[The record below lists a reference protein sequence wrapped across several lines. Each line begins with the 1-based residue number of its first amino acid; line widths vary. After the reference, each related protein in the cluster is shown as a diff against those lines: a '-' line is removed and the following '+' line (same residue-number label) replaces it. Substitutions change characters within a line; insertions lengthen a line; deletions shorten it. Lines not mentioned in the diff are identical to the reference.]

1 MPKTTKSAEKPTT
14 PKAPRAP
21 RKSAT
26 ESKAVAPEPVLTVT
40 EVPPEVVEEFLP
52 LGDDTPSF
60 SDRMAALLDSI
71 EREDGKTI
79 DFVSPTPASEVHSTH
94 VESLPATDDTAL
106 NQAQDTSEDEGDTVE
121 MISGAIDL
129 LTDFGGVPE
138 TSAADATAQASPGAH
153 PVIGAIYVKT
163 LDHHDGLPLPEY
175 KSDLASGFDLIA
187 ANYEPI
193 YLNSMGSSVEVPT
206 GICVQIP
213 AGYEGQVRP
222 RSGLARKNGIIVSN
236 TPGTIDA
243 DYRGEII
250 VLLTNLTGGRFKIE
264 RGMRIAQMVICPVV
278 RGTLT
283 KVDEL
288 GDTERG
294 TNGFGSTGVN

>member
-1 MPKTTKSAEKPTT
+1 MARTTKSVDKPTA

-21 RKSAT
+21 K
-26 ESKAVAPEPVLTVT
+26 PEPTLEVT
-40 EVPPEVVEEFLP
+40 SPPDEVEFLP
-52 LGDDTPSF
+52 VGDDLPSF

-71 EREDGKTI
+71 EAEDTQTTELV
-79 DFVSPTPASEVHSTH
+79 FPVSGQERGTL
-94 VESLPATDDTAL
+94 VESLPPTDDTAL

-138 TSAADATAQASPGAH
+138 ASADDATAQAPVMGH

-163 LDHHDGLPLPEY
+163 LDHHEGLPLPEY

-187 ANYEPI
+187 ANYDPI

-206 GICVQIP
+206 GICLEIP

-222 RSGLARKNGIIVSN
+222 RSGLARKHGITVTN

-278 RGTLT
+278 RGIIT
-283 KVDEL
+283 KVDDL
-288 GDTERG
+288 GVTERG
-294 TNGFGSTGVN
+294 ANGFGSTGVN

>member
-1 MPKTTKSAEKPTT
+1 MARTTKSVDKPTA

-21 RKSAT
+21 KT
-26 ESKAVAPEPVLTVT
+26 PKPEPTLEVT
-40 EVPPEVVEEFLP
+40 SPPDEVEFLP
-52 LGDDTPSF
+52 VGDDLPSF

-71 EREDGKTI
+71 EAEDTQTTELV
-79 DFVSPTPASEVHSTH
+79 FPVSGQERGTL
-94 VESLPATDDTAL
+94 VESLPPTDDTAL

-138 TSAADATAQASPGAH
+138 ASADDATAQAPVMGH

-163 LDHHDGLPLPEY
+163 LDHHEGLPLPEY

-187 ANYEPI
+187 ANYDPI

-206 GICVQIP
+206 GICLEIP

-222 RSGLARKNGIIVSN
+222 RSGLARKHGITVTN

-278 RGTLT
+278 RGIIT
-283 KVDEL
+283 KVDDL
-288 GDTERG
+288 GVTERG
-294 TNGFGSTGVN
+294 ANGFGSTGVN

>member
-1 MPKTTKSAEKPTT
+1 MARTTKSVDKPTV

-21 RKSAT
+21 KKSTT
-26 ESKAVAPEPVLTVT
+26 ENKVAAPEPVLTVT

-52 LGDDTPSF
+52 LGDDLPSF

-71 EREDGKTI
+71 EREDGYP
-79 DFVSPTPASEVHSTH
+79 VVPVVTPSIAESSTP
-94 VESLPATDDTAL
+94 VESLPVVDDTAL
-106 NQAQDTSEDEGDTVE
+106 NQAQDTSEEEPDTVE
-121 MISGAIDL
+121 MISEAIDL

-138 TSAADATAQASPGAH
+138 TASDPVMGH

-163 LDHHDGLPLPEY
+163 LDHHEGLPLPEY

-206 GICVQIP
+206 GICVEIP

-278 RGTLT
+278 RGILT

-288 GDTERG
+288 GVTERG

>member
-1 MPKTTKSAEKPTT
+1 MPRTTKSVEKPTT
-14 PKAPRAP
+14 APKAPRAP
-21 RKSAT
+21 KKSAT

-40 EVPPEVVEEFLP
+40 EVPPEMTEEFLP
-52 LGDDTPSF
+52 LGDDGPSF

-71 EREDGKTI
+71 EREDGLS
-79 DFVSPTPASEVHSTH
+79 VVPVASRSIAETSAP
-94 VESLPATDDTAL
+94 VESLPVTDDTAL
-106 NQAQDTSEDEGDTVE
+106 NQAQDTPEEEGDTVE
-121 MISGAIDL
+121 MISGAMDL

-138 TSAADATAQASPGAH
+138 TSAADTTTQTPVEGH

-163 LDHHDGLPLPEY
+163 LDHHEGLPLPEY

-206 GICVQIP
+206 GICLEIP

-222 RSGLARKNGIIVSN
+222 RSGLARKHGITVTN

-278 RGTLT
+278 RGIIT
-283 KVDEL
+283 KVDDL
-288 GDTERG
+288 GVTERG
-294 TNGFGSTGVN
+294 ANGFGSTGVN

>member
-1 MPKTTKSAEKPTT
+1 MARTTKSVDKPTA

-21 RKSAT
+21 KT
-26 ESKAVAPEPVLTVT
+26 PKPEPTLEVT
-40 EVPPEVVEEFLP
+40 SPPDEVEFLP
-52 LGDDTPSF
+52 VGDDLPSF

-71 EREDGKTI
+71 EAEEGAL
-79 DFVSPTPASEVHSTH
+79 PNATPVFTTRYGLVDVVDET
-94 VESLPATDDTAL
+94 PQTDDTAL
-106 NQAQDTSEDEGDTVE
+106 NQAQDTPEDEGDTVE

-138 TSAADATAQASPGAH
+138 ASADDATVQAPVMGH

-163 LDHHDGLPLPEY
+163 LDHHEGLPLPEY

-187 ANYEPI
+187 ANYDPI

-206 GICVQIP
+206 GICLEIP

-222 RSGLARKNGIIVSN
+222 RSGLARKHGITVTN

-278 RGTLT
+278 RGIIT
-283 KVDEL
+283 KVDDL
-288 GDTERG
+288 GVTERG
-294 TNGFGSTGVN
+294 ANGFGSTGVN

>member
-1 MPKTTKSAEKPTT
+1 MTRTTKSVDKPTA

-21 RKSAT
+21 KT
-26 ESKAVAPEPVLTVT
+26 PKPEPVSKVAS
-40 EVPPEVVEEFLP
+40 PPDVVEFVP
-52 LGDDTPSF
+52 LGDDLPSF

-71 EREDGKTI
+71 EAEDTQTTELV
-79 DFVSPTPASEVHSTH
+79 FPVSGQERGTL
-94 VESLPATDDTAL
+94 VESLPPTDDTAL
-106 NQAQDTSEDEGDTVE
+106 NQAQDTPEDEGDTVE

-138 TSAADATAQASPGAH
+138 ASADDATAQAPVMGH

-163 LDHHDGLPLPEY
+163 LDHHEGLPLPEY

-187 ANYEPI
+187 ANYDPI

-206 GICVQIP
+206 GICLEIP

-222 RSGLARKNGIIVSN
+222 RSGLARKHGITVTN

-278 RGTLT
+278 RGIIT
-283 KVDEL
+283 KVDDL

-294 TNGFGSTGVN
+294 ANGFGSTGVN